1 MTSNQKP
8 PKQENFDKQLIIQT
22 ETKRK
27 QKRGIRLSRIRPR
40 NHRVGERSFEMRAGR
55 VLVAKHRPRPCR
67 CCCHFWVSYYSSI
80 FFFCVFQ
87 SVRLFLYER
96 ENWIIYINIGW
107 DGWVGEL
114 RIGASQRERER
125 ERWLWLLRID
135 VSKVSDSVSSMG
147 ARKYWIRCRV
157 SDEWW
162 H

>member
-1 MTSNQKP
+1 MMTSNQKP

-40 NHRVGERSFEMRAGR
+40 NHQVGERSFEMRAGR

-96 ENWIIYINIGW
+96 ENWIIYIYIYKYRMRCMSGRVVNRS
-107 DGWVGEL
+107 E
-114 RIGASQRERER
+114 SERER
-125 ERWLWLLRID
+125 EVVVTVKD
-135 VSKVSDSVSSMG
+135 
-147 ARKYWIRCRV
+147 
-157 SDEWW
+157 
-162 H
+162 